1 MDVLLHKI
9 SSLEANY
16 LENGEAIDAIRM
28 GG

>member
-9 SSLEANY
+9 SSLEASY
-16 LENGEAIDAIRM
+16 LETGEAIDAIKM